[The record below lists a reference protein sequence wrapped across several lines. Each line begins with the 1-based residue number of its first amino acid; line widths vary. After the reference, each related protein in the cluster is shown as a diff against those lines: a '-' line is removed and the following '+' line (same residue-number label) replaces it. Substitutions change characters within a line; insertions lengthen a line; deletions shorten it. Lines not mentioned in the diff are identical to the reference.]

1 MNWLPKQIC
10 KSNSSGYFIRV
21 QLTKNFK
28 ILSTDLQKY
37 GTTLIHMPIIS
48 QIRSSSDRHLV
59 TDLKISCL
67 WNTSSYVML
76 FCFCLNFTHLC
87 NALRLSRCI
96 IHLKVRLHNHWPK
109 YALRRLYSVDSFTQP
124 NVDNVTLVG
133 ARIVCSSMEKQQTYQ
148 CVLCNSN

>member
-1 MNWLPKQIC
+1 MTWLPKQIC

-21 QLTKNFK
+21 QLTTNFK

-59 TDLKISCL
+59 IDLKISCL
-67 WNTSSYVML
+67 WNTWSYVML

-87 NALRLSRCI
+87 NALRLSCCI

-148 CVLCNSN
+148 CTMQQ